1 MRNNELFEAQRHI
14 GSIPVKGI
22 SIDAIMKIIELR
34 GELDNKFKLYNEA
47 RKKIFESYGIV
58 IGAKG
63 SDEMFVSHPEY
74 QTILETVQS
83 LDAKEVEIKCTGF
96 LELEELEKCIENC
109 SEINVWGVQI
119 LKELMLKS
127 E

>member
-22 SIDAIMKIIELR
+22 SIDAIMKIIELS

-74 QTILETVQS
+74 KTILDTIQS
-83 LDAKEVEIKCTGF
+83 LDENETEIKCTGF
-96 LELEELEKCIENC
+96 LELQELKMCIEN
-109 SEINVWGVQI
+109 SNELTVRGVEV
-119 LKELMLKS
+119 LKTLMLKD
-127 E
+127 